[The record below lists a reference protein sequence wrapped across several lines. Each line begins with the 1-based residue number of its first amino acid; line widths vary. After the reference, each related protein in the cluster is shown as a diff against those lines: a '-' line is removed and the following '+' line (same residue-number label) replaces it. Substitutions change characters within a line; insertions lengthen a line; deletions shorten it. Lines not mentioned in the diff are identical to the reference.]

1 MADKAVGPTTAAVP
15 VSLVALSFGMTVN
28 SPELGLRAYYPAEFP
43 ESLSKTLA
51 EVVLNGDPQV
61 R

>member
-1 MADKAVGPTTAAVP
+1 
-15 VSLVALSFGMTVN
+15 MTVN
-28 SPELGLRAYYPAEFP
+28 SPDDGLRAYYPAEFP